1 MSKNSSH
8 KPKKRTLKNSF
19 MQQIVSVFAKN
30 PHSSYNYKQ
39 VGRMLGIGDKAGRRL
54 IDDMLVKLVDDGIID
69 LVHRG
74 KYKLKEAYITD
85 YTQTKIVEG
94 VVDMKKTGKAYI
106 ICKDLD
112 EDVFVGS
119 NNTNHAFNGDKVS
132 VSLFPKRG
140 GRKVEGQIVEILER
154 KKTQFVGVLELSDK
168 YAFVVP
174 DKENMPFD
182 FFIPLD
188 KINKAKNGDK
198 VLVNFD
204 DWPKRSRNPF
214 GAVVKVLG
222 KPGDNNVEMLSIV
235 ADNDFALSFS
245 KKVEQ
250 EAAKI
255 DNRVGKSEIKKRRD
269 CRDIFTCTIDPH
281 DAKDFDDALSLRKLE
296 NGNWEVGIHIA
307 DVTHYVT
314 PGSALDDEAYE
325 RGTSIYLVDRTIPML
340 PEKLSNLVCSLR
352 PDEEKLTFSAIFEM
366 DDEAKIH
373 NQWFGRTVTISD
385 RRYTYEEAQAVIEG
399 ADDKYR
405 NEIMQLHD
413 LSSRLRAIR
422 FKNGSINFKSEEV
435 KFDLDDKGFPVG
447 AHLKVQKEANWLV
460 EDFMLLANRKVAEHI
475 GMKKSGNKQKSKTFV
490 YRIHD
495 EPNSEKINQF
505 AEFVK
510 KLGYKVSMNS
520 RRSLVQSMNKLFEDI
535 RGKGEERM
543 IETISVRTMAKAVYS
558 TQNIGHYGLAFKY
571 YTHFTSPIR
580 RYPDMMVHRLLQ
592 RYLDN
597 EASVDEDQF
606 EEYCEHSSEMER
618 KAATAER
625 ESIKY
630 KQIEYMLDKVGQQF
644 TGKISGV
651 SKWGLFVEITEV
663 KSEGLI
669 PLQSMLDDFY
679 YLDEDNYRIVGRRY
693 KNEYALGDAIEVVV
707 ERVDMLKRQMDLRV
721 VETEI

>member
-1 MSKNSSH
+1 MAKKSSR
-8 KPKKRTLKNSF
+8 KPKKRTLNNTF
-19 MQQIVSVFAKN
+19 VQQIVKVFAKN
-30 PHSSYNYKQ
+30 PHTTYNYKQ
-39 VGRMLGIGDKAGRRL
+39 IGRSLGIGDKAGRRL
-54 IDDMLVKLVDDGIID
+54 IDEMLIKLVEDGIID
-69 LVHRG
+69 QVHKG
-74 KYKLKEAYITD
+74 KYKLKEQYVTD
-85 YTQTKIVEG
+85 YTENKIVEG
-94 VVDMKKTGKAYI
+94 RVDMKKTGQAYI
-106 ICKDLD
+106 ISKGED
-112 EDVFVGS
+112 EDVYISS
-119 NNTNHAFNGDKVS
+119 NNTNHAFHGDIVKVG
-132 VSLFPKRG
+132 LFPKRS
-140 GRKVEGQIVEILER
+140 GRKKEGKVIEIIER
-154 KKTQFVGVLELSDK
+154 VKSQFVGVLELSKK
-168 YAFVVP
+168 YAFVIP
-174 DKENMPFD
+174 DKDNIPFD

-188 KINKAKNGDK
+188 KINNAKNGDK
-198 VLVNFD
+198 VLINFV
-204 DWPKRSRNPF
+204 DWPERSRNPF
-214 GAVVKVLG
+214 GEVIEVLG

-235 ADNDFALSFS
+235 AGNDFALSFS
-245 KKVEQ
+245 KKVED
-250 EAAKI
+250 EASKI
-255 DNRVGKSEIKKRRD
+255 NNTVSKTEIKKRKDFRD
-269 CRDIFTCTIDPH
+269 VFTCTIDPH

-314 PGSALDDEAYE
+314 PGTALDAEAYE

-352 PDEEKLTFSAIFEM
+352 PDEEKLTFSAVFEL
-366 DDEAKIH
+366 DNDVNIV
-373 NQWFGRTVTISD
+373 NQWFGRTVTLSD
-385 RRYTYEEAQAVIEG
+385 RRYTYAEAQEVIEG
-399 ADDKYR
+399 GDDKYKD
-405 NEIMQLHD
+405 EIMQLHE
-413 LSSRLRAIR
+413 LSSKLRAQR

-435 KFDLDDKGFPVG
+435 KFDLNEDGFPIG
-447 AHLKVQKEANWLV
+447 AHLKIQKEANFLV
-460 EDFMLLANRKVAEHI
+460 EDFMLLANRKVAEFV

-495 EPNSEKINQF
+495 EPNNEKINQF

-510 KLGYKVSMNS
+510 KLGYKVSLNS

-592 RYLDN
+592 RYLDD
-597 EASVDEDQF
+597 EPSVDEDVF
-606 EEYCEHSSEMER
+606 EGYCEHTSEMER

-630 KQIEYMLDKVGQQF
+630 KQIEYMLDKVGEQF

-663 KSEGLI
+663 KSEGMI
-669 PLQSMLDDFY
+669 PMQSMLDDFY

-693 KNEYALGDAIEVVV
+693 KNEFKLGDSVEVIV
-707 ERVDMLKRQMDLRV
+707 EKVDMLKRQMDLRV
-721 VETEI
+721 VEPE

>member
-1 MSKNSSH
+1 MSKNTSR

-30 PHSSYNYKQ
+30 PHTSYNYKQ

-54 IDDMLVKLVDDGIID
+54 IDEMLVKMLKDGIID
-69 LVHRG
+69 SKQKG
-74 KYKLKEAYITD
+74 KYKLKEEYITD
-85 YTQTKIVEG
+85 FTQTKMVEG

-106 ICKDLD
+106 ICKELD
-112 EDVFVGS
+112 EDVFVSS
-119 NNTNHAFNGDKVS
+119 NNTNHAFHGDRVS

-140 GRKVEGQIVEILER
+140 GRKVEGQVIEILER
-154 KKTQFVGVLELSDK
+154 KKTQFVGVIEISNK
-168 YAFVVP
+168 YAFVIP

-182 FFIPLD
+182 FFVPLD
-188 KINKAKNGDK
+188 KLNKAKNGEK
-198 VLVNFD
+198 VLVNFV
-204 DWPKRSRNPF
+204 DWPMRSRNPF
-214 GAVVKVLG
+214 GEIAKVLG
-222 KPGDNNVEMLSIV
+222 KPGNNNVEMLSIV

-245 KKVEQ
+245 KIVEQ

-255 DNRVGKSEIKKRRD
+255 DNKVSKSEIKNRRD

-314 PGSALDDEAYE
+314 PGSALDREAYE

-352 PDEEKLTFSAIFEM
+352 PNEEKLTFSAIFEL
-366 DDEAKIH
+366 DEESEIQ
-373 NQWFGRTVTISD
+373 NQWFGRTVTLSD
-385 RRYTYEEAQAVIEG
+385 RRYTYAEAQDVIEG
-399 ADDKYR
+399 GDDKYKS
-405 NEIMQLHD
+405 EIMQLHE
-413 LSSRLRAIR
+413 LSSKLRARR

-435 KFDLDDKGFPVG
+435 KFDLDEDGHPIG
-447 AHLKVQKEANWLV
+447 AHLKIQKEANWLV
-460 EDFMLLANRKVAEHI
+460 EDFMLLANRKVAEHV
-475 GMKKSGNKQKSKTFV
+475 GMKKSGNKQKAKTFV

-495 EPNSEKINQF
+495 EPNNEKISQF

-535 RGKGEERM
+535 KGKGEERM

-558 TQNIGHYGLAFKY
+558 TENIGHYGLAFKY

-597 EASVDEDQF
+597 ESSVNEDEY
-606 EEYCEHSSEMER
+606 EEYCEHTSEMER

-630 KQIEYMLDKVGQQF
+630 KQIEYMLDKVGEQF

-669 PLQSMLDDFY
+669 PLQSMKDDFY

-693 KNEYALGDAIEVVV
+693 KNEYSLGDAIEVVV
-707 ERVDMLKRQMDLRV
+707 EKVDMLKRQMDLRV
-721 VETEI
+721 IEE